1 MSAQCELP
9 IHPFTGLIAVGIVNG
24 RPVWPV
30 RGGSEEAD
38 QQEADQN
45 DGDDDAAESEGGES
59 EQSDDDKPLGP
70 PGQKAYEA
78 EKQKRRAEAARRRAA
93 ESRIAELERKLNESS
108 DSDAGKEADAEVTR
122 RFNDKVKRLE
132 IKAAAA
138 GKLADPSDAYKF
150 IDLDA
155 IEVDANGDVNE
166 DDIAEAIEE
175 LVKQKPYLAAAQ
187 GGVKKH
193 GTADGG
199 PRNEQRPQQLTR
211 ADLKSMS
218 PEQIKEA
225 KSKGRLADLL
235 SGKT

>member
-9 IHPFTGLIAVGIVNG
+9 IHPSTGLTAVGIVNG
-24 RPVWPV
+24 RPVWPIL
-30 RGGSEEAD
+30 GGSEEAEQQGKD
-38 QQEADQN
+38 QEDADT
-45 DGDDDAAESEGGES
+45 ESDGGES
-59 EQSDDDKPLGP
+59 EQPDEDDKPLGP

-93 ESRIAELERKLNESS
+93 ESRVAELERKLNES
-108 DSDAGKEADAEVTR
+108 DASAPDKEADAEVTR

-155 IEVDANGDVNE
+155 IEVDVNGDVNE

-187 GGVKKH
+187 GGTARKH

-218 PEQIKEA
+218 PDEIEA
-225 KSKGRLADLL
+225 ARIKGRLDDLL